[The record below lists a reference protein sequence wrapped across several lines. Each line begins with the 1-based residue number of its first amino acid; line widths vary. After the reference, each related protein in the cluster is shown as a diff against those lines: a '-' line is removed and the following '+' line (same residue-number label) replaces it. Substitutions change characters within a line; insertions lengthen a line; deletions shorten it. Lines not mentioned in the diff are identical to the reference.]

1 VQLPN
6 AGNVV
11 IEPAK
16 LRDYLLSRFHYSG
29 RFKAAFFETL
39 GYARED
45 WRRLARDFEEL
56 AETED
61 AVPSRHNG
69 YGQMYVVSGRLE
81 GPSGRQASVTT
92 VWIVRDDENSPRFV
106 TAYPGV
112 DV

>member
-1 VQLPN
+1 MQLPN

-11 IEPAK
+11 VEPAK

-29 RFKAAFFETL
+29 RFKAAFFEAL

-45 WRRLARDFEEL
+45 WQRLADRMDCPYK
-56 AETED
+56 D
-61 AVPSRHNG
+61 
-69 YGQMYVVSGRLE
+69 
-81 GPSGRQASVTT
+81 
-92 VWIVRDDENSPRFV
+92 SPRFV